1 MNLEI
6 QDIQKYLPQRYPFL
20 MIDKVLELDSGKK
33 VVALKN
39 VSMNEGYFSGHFP
52 QKAVMPGVLII
63 EAMAQA
69 AIILFSCEEGNI
81 VSEKKMVYYLGAVKV
96 RFLNPVVPGDQLKVT
111 VEPIK
116 IVSSGALVNA
126 VASVGDKEVARGEL
140 SFSVK
145 NE

>member
-20 MIDKVLELDSGKK
+20 MIDKVLELDPAKK

-69 AIILFSCEEGNI
+69 SIILFSYEEPSA
-81 VSEKKMVYYLGAVKV
+81 VCEKKMAYYLGAVRV
-96 RFLNPVVPGDQLKVT
+96 RFLNPVVPGDQLKIT

-126 VASVGDKEVARGEL
+126 IASVAGKEVARGEL
-140 SFSVK
+140 SFSAK
-145 NE
+145 